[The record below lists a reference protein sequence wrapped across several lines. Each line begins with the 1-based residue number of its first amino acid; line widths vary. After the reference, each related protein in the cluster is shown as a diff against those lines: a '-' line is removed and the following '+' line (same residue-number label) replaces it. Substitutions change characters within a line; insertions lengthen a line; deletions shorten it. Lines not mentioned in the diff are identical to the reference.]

1 MGAAGTSLA
10 SWASMRRTRSTTTG
24 HRASIP
30 RALAGGLA
38 LAAAACSTGEPGI
51 NLDVPRLPAQRAR
64 GDVLPAATSDGEQA
78 ESAQP
83 APDTIG
89 ITSMAVPIGS
99 TGFARGRSTV
109 VVKGSLERVRVAVLS
124 FERYPEFMP
133 HYKKCR
139 LLGRTP
145 AGGWDL
151 YMEVSAL
158 SGAVTM
164 WARIEM
170 QKPVVE
176 DGVETYSSRFISG
189 NVQDL
194 QATWRLEKIDAQS
207 TRLSLEVFLRPKLP
221 LPKSL
226 LNAENLDGSARAVA
240 AIRARVEQA
249 QDGNR

>member
-1 MGAAGTSLA
+1 
-10 SWASMRRTRSTTTG
+10 MRRTRSTTTG
-24 HRASIP
+24 HRAPIP

-38 LAAAACSTGEPGI
+38 LAATACSTGERGI
-51 NLDVPRLPAQRAR
+51 NLDVPRLPAQRDR
-64 GDVLPAATSDGEQA
+64 GDVLPASDGEQA
-78 ESAQP
+78 ERAQP
-83 APDTIG
+83 APDTTG

-109 VVKGSLERVRVAVLS
+109 VVKGPLERVRAAVLS

-151 YMEVSAL
+151 YMEVEAL

-164 WARIEM
+164 WARIEI

-176 DGVETYSSRFISG
+176 DGVETYASRFISG

>member
-1 MGAAGTSLA
+1 MG
-10 SWASMRRTRSTTTG
+10 RTRSTTTG
-24 HRASIP
+24 HRTPIP

-38 LAAAACSTGEPGI
+38 LAAAACSTGDRGI
-51 NLDVPRLPAQRAR
+51 NLEIPRLPTPSDR
-64 GDVLPAATSDGEQA
+64 GDVLPAVTSDGER
-78 ESAQP
+78 AQP
-83 APDTIG
+83 SPELAG
-89 ITSMAVPIGS
+89 IASVAVPIGS

-109 VVKGSLERVRVAVLS
+109 VVKGPLERVRAAVLS

-145 AGGWDL
+145 SGGWDI

-158 SGAVTM
+158 EGAVTM
-164 WARIEM
+164 WARIEI
-170 QKPVVE
+170 QRPVVE
-176 DGVETYSSRFISG
+176 DGVETYSSRFVSG

-194 QATWRLEKIDAQS
+194 QAIWRLEKIDAQS

-240 AIRARVEQA
+240 AIRTRVEQA
-249 QDGNR
+249 QEANR

>member
-1 MGAAGTSLA
+1 
-10 SWASMRRTRSTTTG
+10 
-24 HRASIP
+24 
-30 RALAGGLA
+30 
-38 LAAAACSTGEPGI
+38 
-51 NLDVPRLPAQRAR
+51 
-64 GDVLPAATSDGEQA
+64 
-78 ESAQP
+78 
-83 APDTIG
+83 
-89 ITSMAVPIGS
+89 MAVPIGS

-109 VVKGSLERVRVAVLS
+109 VVKGSLERVRAAVLS

-164 WARIEM
+164 WARIEI

-194 QATWRLEKIDAQS
+194 QATWRLEKNDAQA
-207 TRLSLEVFLRPKLP
+207 TRLSLDVFLRPKLP

>member
-1 MGAAGTSLA
+1 
-10 SWASMRRTRSTTTG
+10 
-24 HRASIP
+24 
-30 RALAGGLA
+30 
-38 LAAAACSTGEPGI
+38 
-51 NLDVPRLPAQRAR
+51 
-64 GDVLPAATSDGEQA
+64 
-78 ESAQP
+78 
-83 APDTIG
+83 
-89 ITSMAVPIGS
+89 
-99 TGFARGRSTV
+99 
-109 VVKGSLERVRVAVLS
+109 
-124 FERYPEFMP
+124 
-133 HYKKCR
+133 
-139 LLGRTP
+139 
-145 AGGWDL
+145 
-151 YMEVSAL
+151 MEVSAL